1 MHSTQKTEERPETR
15 TDSAPSFFGGHHH
28 NAPVLILPT
37 PTAENGMPQFHFH
50 QLADVTRKNRIARLI
65 WSLVSDSTMTEPL
78 SYFFST
84 LRNGYK
90 ADHNLEDVE
99 LDFALVS
106 DSCRGLPPARALTYR
121 LLRKLL
127 NNRSRWESHC
137 RSCDDIYGERQ
148 PLIMEHF
155 ARVLEE
161 NTRYLCSKKE
171 KTILIHSRL
180 CLKWFTQLQIAT
192 AIAPLVRAD
201 PSKEIHRF
209 SGTGKRES
217 RHLQMQGALGPNT
230 TRRERDHGAN
240 EKKGASSLK
249 KVSLISCSAGDRSPT
264 MPRRS
269 SDNTLPGPMSLTG
282 TIQCS

>member
-1 MHSTQKTEERPETR
+1 
-15 TDSAPSFFGGHHH
+15 
-28 NAPVLILPT
+28 
-37 PTAENGMPQFHFH
+37 MPQFHFH
-50 QLADVTRKNRIARLI
+50 QLADGTRKNRTARLI
-65 WSLVSDSTMTEPL
+65 WSLVSNSTMTNPL
-78 SYFFST
+78 SDFFLT

-90 ADHNLEDVE
+90 ADHNLDDVE

-161 NTRYLCSKKE
+161 NRSTSCSTKE
-171 KTILIHSRL
+171 KTISIHSRL
-180 CLKWFTQLQIAT
+180 CLKWFTQLQVAT
-192 AIAPLVRAD
+192 TIAPLVRAH
-201 PSKEIHRF
+201 PSKETRRF
-209 SGTGKRES
+209 TAKRES
-217 RHLQMQGALGPNT
+217 SHLQMQGALGPNT
-230 TRRERDHGAN
+230 IRRERDHGAN
-240 EKKGASSLK
+240 EEKGASSLK
-249 KVSLISCSAGDRSPT
+249 KVSLISCSTGDRSPT

-269 SDNTLPGPMSLTG
+269 PDNTLPGRMSLAG
-282 TIQCS
+282 AIQCS